1 MSAQS
6 SLDAMEAGYS
16 VGTRTIVDVLDATT
30 TLYNAKQ
37 QLSSARYN
45 YLINQLNIKSALGT
59 LNEQDL
65 QMLNST
71 LGKPVSTTPESVAPE
86 NPQQD
91 ANADGNMANSAAP
104 AAQPAAARTTSPS
117 GSGNNPFRSN

>member
-37 QLSSARYN
+37 QLSSARYQ
-45 YLINQLNIKSALGT
+45 YLINQLNIKQALGT

-65 QMLNST
+65 QMLNS
-71 LGKPVSTTPESVAPE
+71 A
-86 NPQQD
+86 QRH
-91 ANADGNMANSAAP
+91 P
-104 AAQPAAARTTSPS
+104 A
-117 GSGNNPFRSN
+117 